1 MNPILKI
8 EGKHFRI
15 TLCVCGCA
23 CICSHFKDLLHLII
37 RDVEQIFFI
46 ILTIIFFL
54 WLCINNPLGTHV
66 WNLILSN
73 FLFLFFASLHFLVG
87 THWFTTIADYILVI
101 CWAVATSGQELRN
114 SHIGSRLAFF
124 FLIKLILISTNRE
137 ISKKAICKNM

>member
-8 EGKHFRI
+8 EVKYFKV
-15 TLCVCGCA
+15 TLCVCVCVCGVCA
-23 CICSHFKDLLHLII
+23 CICSHFKDLLHLIL

-54 WLCINNPLGTHV
+54 WLCINNPLETHV

-101 CWAVATSGQELRN
+101 FWAVATSGQELRN
-114 SHIGSRLAFF
+114 SHIGSRSAFF
-124 FLIKLILISTNRE
+124 FLIKLILISPKQRN
-137 ISKKAICKNM
+137 I